1 MSATSTSPRA
11 PAADG
16 RWRDLVQVLFF
27 ALLVRPFM
35 ALFIGLRVRGREHL
49 ATPDPFILVANHSS
63 HLDTL
68 SLLSLFPLGRLRR
81 LRPCAAADYF
91 DRTPLIALLSR
102 TFFNVLPIERVHI
115 RPEEH
120 PIQRM
125 REALERGESLLLF
138 PEGTRGQGGDL
149 GPFKPGI
156 AYLAEQLPRI
166 PVVPAY
172 LENMGRALPKGELLP
187 VPFFCEARI
196 GPPRHLSGDRD
207 AMLAALRGALE
218 TLRDAGTDVHGPGA
232 ARSSVVIGPLE

>member
-1 MSATSTSPRA
+1 V
-11 PAADG
+11 
-16 RWRDLVQVLFF
+16 RDLVQVLFF

-35 ALFIGLRVRGREHL
+35 TLFIGLRVSGREHL

-91 DRTPLIALLSR
+91 ERTPTIAFLSR
-102 TFFNVLPIERVHI
+102 TFFNVLPIERV
-115 RPEEH
+115 PGGTGEH

-125 REALERGESLLLF
+125 RQALERGESLLLF
-138 PEGTRGQGGDL
+138 PEGTRGAGGDI
-149 GPFKPGI
+149 GAFKPGV
-156 AYLAEQLPRI
+156 AYLAEQLPAV

-172 LENMGRALPKGELLP
+172 LAHMGRALPKGEILP

-196 GPPRHLSGDRD
+196 GAPRHLRGGRD
-207 AMLAALRGALE
+207 EMLAALHGAIEELRG
-218 TLRDAGTDVHGPGA
+218 P
-232 ARSSVVIGPLE
+232 ARRTCS